1 MGITSYSNVE
11 AGSRRLLVV
20 DDDKVTRMTITKVL
34 RKQGY
39 EVIEAENGAEAL
51 ERFAELRPDM
61 VLLDVMMPVM
71 DGYEACAEL
80 RKQGGYQRLPI
91 MMLTGADEAEAID
104 KAFESG
110 ATDFITKP
118 INWSLLGQRVRYAL
132 RTRELDIAFS
142 RNQERLNQAQRIA
155 KLGYWEMNL
164 ENGTVRLSDSMLAMM
179 GGAEHGDYCT
189 LNQCIAMVHADDRER
204 VEDAIR
210 EALESGQPYSID
222 HRMLLPDGSEL
233 IVEQVGELELD
244 EEGRPYQLMAVMQ
257 DITDR
262 RRAEAMLEYQTFYD
276 SLTDLPNRR
285 LFQDHVQNAIA
296 VSRQNGRLAAVLFVG
311 LDRFKGINDSLGHA
325 AGDEVLRQ
333 TAARLKA
340 WSGEYTSVA
349 RFGAD
354 VFAVVL
360 EQVTNLADVDTV
372 ASQLL
377 TLFEEP
383 MVIGSESY
391 FITASIGICLFPL
404 DCEDEQCL
412 LQSADIAMFRAKEAG
427 GKQAQY
433 FTSGMGEEAQKRLAL
448 EREMRLGLERGD
460 FELYYQPQVDVA
472 SRRIVS
478 MEALVRWPHPIKGMV
493 FPSDFIPV
501 AEDSGLIVQLGEW
514 VLREA
519 CRQTQE
525 WNEHFDLNL
534 RVGVNLSARQFGQP
548 DLVGVVKSALSDTG
562 LPADRLDLEVTESAV
577 MDDMETCINTLHAF
591 RALGAHCSMDD
602 FGTGYSS
609 LSYLQKMPINTLKID
624 MAFVRDIKD
633 DGENGDIAKAIIALS
648 HSLDLEVIAEGVE
661 TEGQYRFMSDH
672 DCDIIQGYLISKPLP
687 AADFA
692 GLLEKETSGE

>member
-1 MGITSYSNVE
+1 MDHPSYPAIE
-11 AGSRRLLVV
+11 AGNRRLLVV
-20 DDDKVTRMTITKVL
+20 DDDKVTRMTIVRVL
-34 RKQGY
+34 RKAGY
-39 EVIEAENGAEAL
+39 EVVEAENGREAL
-51 ERFAELRPDM
+51 ERFAETRPDM

-80 RKQGGYQRLPI
+80 RKLGGYQRLPI
-91 MMLTGADEAEAID
+91 MMLTGADEADAID
-104 KAFESG
+104 KAFDSG

-142 RNQERLNQAQRIA
+142 RNQERLAQAQRIA
-155 KLGYWEMNL
+155 RLGYWEMEL
-164 ENGTVRLSDSMLAMM
+164 ESGSIRLSDSMLEMM
-179 GGAEHGDYCT
+179 GGADRGEFCS
-189 LNQCIAMVHADDRER
+189 LEQCMALVHDEDRER
-204 VEDAIR
+204 VEQAIR
-210 EALESGQPYSID
+210 EAIESGKPYSID
-222 HRMLLPDGSEL
+222 HRLVHPDGGEL

-244 EEGRPYQLMAVMQ
+244 EDGRPHQLMAVMQ
-257 DITDR
+257 DITER
-262 RRAEAMLEYQTFYD
+262 RTAEALIEYQAYYD

-285 LFQDHVQNAIA
+285 LFVDHVQNAIA
-296 VSRQNGRLAAVLFVG
+296 GSRQNDRLVAVMFVG

-333 TAARLKA
+333 SAARLKG
-340 WSGEYTSVA
+340 WQGEGSNVA

-354 VFAVVL
+354 VFAVVV
-360 EQVTNLADVDTV
+360 EQVSNLAEVDE
-372 ASQLL
+372 AANQLL
-377 TLFEEP
+377 GLFAEP
-383 MVIGSESY
+383 MQLQGEPY
-391 FITASIGICLFPL
+391 FISASIGICLFPL
-404 DCEDEQCL
+404 DCENEQCL

-448 EREMRLGLERGD
+448 EREMRLGIERGD

-472 SRRIVS
+472 TRRIVS
-478 MEALVRWPHPIKGMV
+478 MEALIRWPHPIKGMV

-501 AEDSGLIVQLGEW
+501 AEESGLIVPIGEW

-519 CRQTQE
+519 CRQTRE
-525 WNEHFDLNL
+525 WNQRFDLNL
-534 RVGVNLSARQFGQP
+534 RIGVNLSARQFGQP
-548 DLVGVVKSALSDTG
+548 NLVELVKEALAESG
-562 LPADRLDLEVTESAV
+562 LEADRLDLEVTESAV

-624 MAFVRDIKD
+624 MAFVRDIRD

-661 TEGQYRFMSDH
+661 TEGQYRFLSDH

-687 AADFA
+687 AAEFA
-692 GLLEKETSGE
+692 ALLERETSGK